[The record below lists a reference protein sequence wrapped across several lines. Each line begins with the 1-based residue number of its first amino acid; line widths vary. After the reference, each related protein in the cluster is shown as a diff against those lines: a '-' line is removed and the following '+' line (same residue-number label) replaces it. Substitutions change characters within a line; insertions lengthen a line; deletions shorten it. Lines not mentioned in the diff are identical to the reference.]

1 MSHQTMVH
9 ECETAVRDLLPML
22 SRPIHKALSHLV
34 SGVVLAESARLS
46 RASAASPGLAS
57 DRSKQRRAQRLL
69 ANPGFDVTACR
80 PALLTRILT
89 HRVGRLDVL
98 IDATTTGASA
108 HDPGTVTLLVAL
120 AEQGRAVPL
129 TWKVWP
135 AHEPEQDWRGAIPEL
150 FAPIEAARP
159 ADTQIVGMADRGL
172 GNAALARQMQAHGWH
187 YLLRVTRTTRVRLP
201 DGRELPIGALAPE
214 PGTSQ
219 FVTGALI
226 GPDRHKVGKHW
237 VSAWETALTTNLVAV
252 WRRGDAE
259 AWLLITDLPARR
271 VRCTEYR
278 RRTWEEELLRD
289 CKSLGLEWH
298 ASRVRD
304 PDRVARLLL
313 ILTLALLWLLGLGQR
328 VIRRGW
334 RSEVDD
340 RSRRTL
346 SRVQIG
352 LRWLKRQLVIGRR
365 APCVLH
371 LWTLTYA
378 PVKLS

>member
-9 ECETAVRDLLPML
+9 ECEDAVRDLLPML
-22 SRPIHKALSHLV
+22 SRPIHKALSQLV

-46 RASAASPGLAS
+46 RASAASPGLAL
-57 DRSKQRRAQRLL
+57 DRSKQRRAQRLI
-69 ANPGFDVTACR
+69 ANPGFDVAACQ
-80 PALLTRILT
+80 PQVLGRILD
-89 HRVGRLDVL
+89 HRSGRLDVL

-120 AEQGRAVPL
+120 AEQGRALPL

-135 AHEPEQDWRGAIPEL
+135 AQEPNQDWVGAFPAL

-159 ADTQIVGMADRGL
+159 ADTQVVGMADRGL
-172 GNAALARQMQAHGWH
+172 GNAPMARQMQSHGWH

-201 DGRELPIGALAPE
+201 AGRELPIGDLAPA

-219 FVTGALI
+219 LVTGALI
-226 GPDRHKVGKHW
+226 GPERHKVGSRW
-237 VSAWETALTTNLVAV
+237 VSDWETALTTNIVAV
-252 WRRGDAE
+252 WRRDDDE
-259 AWLLITDLPARR
+259 PWLLITDLPARR

-289 CKSLGLEWH
+289 CKRLGLEWDQ
-298 ASRVRD
+298 SRVRD
-304 PDRVARLLL
+304 PERVTRLLL
-313 ILTLALLWLLGLGQR
+313 ILTLALLWLIGLGQR
-328 VIRRGW
+328 VIRRGQ
-334 RSEVDD
+334 RAEVDD

-346 SRVQIG
+346 SRFQIG

-365 APCVLH
+365 APCYLH